1 MNFRICHPKI
11 LVIARRVV
19 EKVVLSCFSVLAVM
33 CVLYM
38 ESAGQRILANFYIS
52 MPTFKLCV
60 LICLNIICCTVLVV
74 VKRPF
79 VEPYC
84 ADGAT
89 QLW

>member
-1 MNFRICHPKI
+1 MNFRIFHPKI
-11 LVIARRVV
+11 LVIAHRVV
-19 EKVVLSCFSVLAVM
+19 EKVVFSCFCVLADM
-33 CVLYM
+33 LVLRM
-38 ESAGQRILANFYIS
+38 ESAGQWILADFYIS
-52 MPTFKLCV
+52 MPTFKSHV
-60 LICLNIICCTVLVV
+60 LICLNIMCCTVRVV